1 MKKTLARSQ
10 FKKHF
15 GQANHHLVTALVALH
30 TLETS
35 DVIKAPVELKTVWS
49 PKDKISSTNRSRIFV
64 LQSFLGWAVNSVD
77 MYLSLLN
84 RKPNYLQ
91 SSVLSSQ
98 LDGAGHSVLQKIRI
112 YSQHYKISPA
122 TQALMDVLVTW
133 RNNVF
138 HELADNKINQES
150 RLALIDNAEFI
161 RDNYRGLDISD
172 LAEKAEKGGSLSFKE
187 TASLINA
194 AHNFVQEVD
203 EAVLKK
209 FDALTFCLS
218 AVQDALSS
226 RNKGNGFAAK
236 YYGLLPEQR
245 RSFLRTWFQNNHGF
259 GKLEDEVI
267 DACLNISKPIRSK
280 HSS

>member
-1 MKKTLARSQ
+1 MKKTLPRSQ

-30 TLETS
+30 TLEAS
-35 DVIKAPVELKTVWS
+35 DVIMAPAELRTVWS
-49 PKDKISSTNRSRIFV
+49 PKNKTSSTNRSRIFV
-64 LQSFLGWAVNSVD
+64 LQSFLGWAVDSVD

-84 RKPNYLQ
+84 RKPDYLQ
-91 SSVLSSQ
+91 SAALSSK
-98 LDGAGHSVLQKIRI
+98 LDGAGRSVLRKIRI
-112 YSQHYKISPA
+112 YSEHYKVSPA

-138 HELADNKINQES
+138 HELADNKITQES
-150 RLALIDNAEFI
+150 RLALIDKAEFI
-161 RDNYRGLDISD
+161 RENYRGLDISH
-172 LAEKAEKGGSLSFKE
+172 LAEKAEEGGSLSFKE

-203 EAVLKK
+203 EALLKK
-209 FDALTFCLS
+209 FDALAFCLS
-218 AVQDALSS
+218 VVEDAISL

-245 RSFLRTWFQNNHGF
+245 RSFLKTWFQNIHGF
-259 GKLEDEVI
+259 ANVEDKLI
-267 DACLNISKPIRSK
+267 DACLNIPKPNNPK